1 MATETAL
8 DRVQRIL
15 ELIPYLRGRT
25 EKIVDLAEEFRVP
38 ADVITRDL
46 EIAFM
51 SGLPGYT
58 PDLLIDVLVD
68 TDIASVLDPQS
79 LDLPPA
85 MDKTQMV
92 TLLLG
97 LQLLVA
103 LVEMPE
109 ASRSVTTRLI
119 ARVEGL
125 LGSDPIKE
133 ISLEDFEREKKIVEA
148 IFNRQNITFDYL
160 PFTGVASTNRKV
172 LALEIYWRSGQSL
185 LKALEL
191 KTMQTRNFFLSRM
204 SNIVLGNRENPQRA
218 LSVISQQDPMCVD
231 VVLSEDALWW
241 TKRYAAFITQSTVD
255 SQNGRISISF
265 EFWDEAW
272 AIRSLASINDCIHSV
287 LGLPG
292 FAEKIREYLE
302 FTV

>member
-97 LQLLVA
+97 LKLLVA

-109 ASRSVTTRLI
+109 ASRSVATRLM

-148 IFNRQNITFDYL
+148 IYNRQNMIFDYL
-160 PFTGVASTNRKV
+160 PFTGVASTRRNVRP
-172 LALEIYWRSGQSL
+172 LEIYWRSGQSL
-185 LKALEL
+185 LKAIDL
-191 KTMQTRNFFLSRM
+191 KAKETRNFFLSRM
-204 SNIVLGNRENPQRA
+204 SYIVLGERE
-218 LSVISQQDPMCVD
+218 ISHRIESTIPQQDPMRVEI
-231 VVLSEDALWW
+231 VLSEDALWW
-241 TKRYAAFITQSTVD
+241 TKRYAAFITHSTVD
-255 SQNGRISISF
+255 SQNRRISISF

-272 AIRSLASINDCIHSV
+272 AIRSLASINDCIHS
-287 LGLPG
+287 LFGLPG

-302 FTV
+302 LTV

>member
-109 ASRSVTTRLI
+109 ASRSVATRLI

-125 LGSDPIKE
+125 Q
-133 ISLEDFEREKKIVEA
+133 V
-148 IFNRQNITFDYL
+148 
-160 PFTGVASTNRKV
+160 
-172 LALEIYWRSGQSL
+172 
-185 LKALEL
+185 
-191 KTMQTRNFFLSRM
+191 
-204 SNIVLGNRENPQRA
+204 
-218 LSVISQQDPMCVD
+218 
-231 VVLSEDALWW
+231 
-241 TKRYAAFITQSTVD
+241 
-255 SQNGRISISF
+255 
-265 EFWDEAW
+265 
-272 AIRSLASINDCIHSV
+272 AIRSKKFL
-287 LGLPG
+287 
-292 FAEKIREYLE
+292 
-302 FTV
+302 